1 MQLEEFL
8 HPSEQMRATA
18 QIDYDKGAR
27 VLFGVTN
34 ARCFV
39 FEDTKREQSFTS
51 AKAFDSLK
59 IARPKMSTLLLV
71 LGIILLVAY
80 GAGLIILLIAWLK
93 SKKMYITAS
102 VGSIKLEFTTKKI
115 GQIHN
120 LIQFMQFVHC

>member
-51 AKAFDSLK
+51 AKVYNSIK
-59 IARPKMSTLLLV
+59 VTRPKMNLLHAIV
-71 LGIILLVAY
+71 GIQI
-80 GAGLIILLIAWLK
+80 GR
-93 SKKMYITAS
+93 AS
-102 VGSIKLEFTTKKI
+102 CRERV
-115 GQIHN
+115 
-120 LIQFMQFVHC
+120 